1 MDVDLI
7 GKFIRKKRKEKG
19 YTQEEFAKKMGIS
32 RYTLYKIEKG
42 KLGEV
47 SFTKIWSALRLL
59 GYDICIERHNPFA
72 NPDWNEIDEI

>member
-1 MDVDLI
+1 MGIDSI

-42 KLGEV
+42 QLGEV
-47 SFTKIWSALRLL
+47 SFIKIWNALRLL
-59 GYDICIERHNPFA
+59 GYDICIERHNPFV
-72 NPDWNEIDEI
+72 NPDWNEFEE